1 MEAKEKALWST
12 GIGVIVLGVAV
23 AIVLIGLVRY
33 TDLPAQPWVYIGVVV
48 GILSAVGGGI
58 LTLIRAREVSD

>member
-33 TDLPAQPWVYIGVVV
+33 TDLPAQPWVYIGVVI

>member
-1 MEAKEKALWST
+1 MEAKERALWST
-12 GIGVIVLGVAV
+12 GIGVVVLGVAV
-23 AIVLIGLVRY
+23 AIALIALVRY

>member
-1 MEAKEKALWST
+1 MEAKERALWST

-23 AIVLIGLVRY
+23 AIVLIALVRY
-33 TDLPAQPWVYIGVVV
+33 SDLPAEPWVYVGVVI